1 MDIDG
6 SNPKQLSERGGGN
19 PQATAE
25 WVFFGGVKV
34 PIDGGDPVKV
44 SEEAGL
50 SRCALTPDGK
60 LLACQY
66 DPPDGTDARIKV
78 VSVDHGAIVKDFKA
92 KLELPARIRWSP
104 DGRSVTYVSR
114 LEGLRDIWSQ
124 PLDGGEP
131 KRLTNFKSDQIF
143 SFNWSRDNKLVI
155 SHGSSTSDVV
165 LIRNVK

>member
-1 MDIDG
+1 MDVDG
-6 SNPKQLSERGGGN
+6 SNPKQLSERGGSN

-25 WVFFGGVKV
+25 WVFFGGMKI
-34 PIDGGDPVKV
+34 PIDGGDPVKITK
-44 SEEAGL
+44 EEGL
-50 SRCALTPDGK
+50 NRCRLSPDGK
-60 LLACQY
+60 LLACEFGF
-66 DPPDGTDARIKV
+66 GTQARIKV
-78 VSVDHGAIVKDFKA
+78 ISVDDGAIVKDFDVR
-92 KLELPARIRWSP
+92 LDLPASIGWAP

-114 LEGLRDIWSQ
+114 LEGLQDIWSQ